1 MGKGFEA
8 QVEGKK
14 YYLNTLPEYQQ
25 ALDKINDLLKN
36 GPITTGEEP
45 GGEEFGAAPAEP
57 AAGGGGGGEAPA
69 ADFEGGGEP
78 AGEEAAAE
86 PETPEAL

>member
-1 MGKGFEA
+1 VYDSWAVFVEVPFFWRTSTVYAGVRVVAVLVAAAKVFESPLA
-8 QVEGKK
+8 V
-14 YYLNTLPEYQQ
+14 PV
-25 ALDKINDLLKN
+25 
-36 GPITTGEEP
+36 
-45 GGEEFGAAPAEP
+45 EP
-57 AAGGGGGGEAPA
+57 AVTPVRTKRVESAA

>member
-1 MGKGFEA
+1 VETS
-8 QVEGKK
+8 QVEK
-14 YYLNTLPEYQQ
+14 
-25 ALDKINDLLKN
+25 
-36 GPITTGEEP
+36 
-45 GGEEFGAAPAEP
+45 
-57 AAGGGGGGEAPA
+57 GGGEAPA